1 VNLGLLMAAL
11 AGAGNLLG
19 GLALTARAGWSDR
32 ALKLFVAVGAGF
44 MLAVAFL
51 EVLPRSGELT
61 PHALPIA
68 FAGYLLIHLFE
79 HGLVPHFHFGEETL
93 RHDEQLSRAGG
104 TAAGVGLAL
113 HSFFDGLAIASGFLV
128 SVPLGVLLFL
138 AIVIHKL
145 PEGFTLG
152 SILLLTGR
160 SPRQALVGTAWLGVA
175 CVAGAVAMNAARGWL
190 GTGLALS
197 AGATIYVAASDLLP
211 ETNRERGVAF
221 PLTVFG
227 GVLLYFV
234 VEALLQ
240 AGGLSG

>member
-1 VNLGLLMAAL
+1 MAAL
-11 AGAGNLLG
+11 AGAANLLG

-51 EVLPRSGELT
+51 EVLPRSRELT
-61 PHALPIA
+61 AHAFPIA
-68 FAGYLLIHLFE
+68 LTGYLLIHLFE
-79 HGLVPHFHFGEETL
+79 HGLVPHFHFGEETA
-93 RHDEQLSRAGG
+93 RHDEQLSRRGG
-104 TAAGVGLAL
+104 TAAFVGLAL

-128 SVPLGVLLFL
+128 SVPLGILLFL

-160 SPRQALVGTAWLGVA
+160 SPREALAGTAVLGVA
-175 CVAGAVAMNAARGWL
+175 CVVGALAMNATRSWL
-190 GTGLALS
+190 GAGLALS

-211 ETNRERGVAF
+211 EANRERGVAF
-221 PLTVFG
+221 PLTVFL

-234 VEALLQ
+234 AELALRG
-240 AGGLSG
+240 AGLGD